1 MGGNTAWQGVEA
13 PPRVCNLLI
22 ANTWASPLPPRMPDE
37 GCVHP
42 TPGVL
47 VFVKEAWVSYTRVR
61 GQLLQV
67 GNNSICL
74 RFVFLH
80 FLQHS
85 WGGPLKSLSLSPPP
99 PSNPH
104 PRQCVCDYR
113 LLNCAVLHR
122 GGLLHCACAFF
133 TGFRPRTALSL
144 ATLWTLN
151 LQERGRCFHL

>member
-1 MGGNTAWQGVEA
+1 MGCWSLGKGGLVLVGGNTAWQGVEA

-85 WGGPLKSLSLSPPP
+85 WGGPLKSLSLSPLYPC
-99 PSNPH
+99 
-104 PRQCVCDYR
+104 Q
-113 LLNCAVLHR
+113 LLTS
-122 GGLLHCACAFF
+122 LLSFEKARKQREEKKF
-133 TGFRPRTALSL
+133 T
-144 ATLWTLN
+144 
-151 LQERGRCFHL
+151 LQ